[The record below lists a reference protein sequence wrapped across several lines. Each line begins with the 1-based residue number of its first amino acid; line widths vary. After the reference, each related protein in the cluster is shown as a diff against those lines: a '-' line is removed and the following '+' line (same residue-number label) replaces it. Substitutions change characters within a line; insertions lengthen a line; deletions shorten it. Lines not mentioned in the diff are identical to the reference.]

1 MVNRISTVDGAAPGG
16 TTNRTVSS
24 LVVSAASCGL
34 FAVTVARADGPV
46 TVSVTN
52 TARGEFDAPLAL
64 MTTLPLYVPGLR
76 PDGFAD
82 TDTVTLDCGPF
93 DDADRGENDSQL
105 ALDDRENDMSVC
117 RSVFHTVNVCA
128 AGAAP
133 PWAAV
138 NASRSVETSASG
150 RAGSGVTVGLGVR
163 VRVGVGARP
172 PLPPSGGT

>member
-1 MVNRISTVDGAAPGG
+1 MANRISTVDGAAPGG
-16 TTNRTVSS
+16 TTSRTVSS
-24 LVVSAASCGL
+24 LVASAASCGL
-34 FAVTVARADGPV
+34 FAVTVALAGGAV

-64 MTTLPLYVPGLR
+64 MAILPLYVPGLR

-82 TDTVTLDCGPF
+82 TDTVTLACGPF
-93 DDADRGENDSQL
+93 DDADRGEKDNQPAS
-105 ALDDRENDMSVC
+105 DDRVNDMSVC
-117 RSVFHTVNVCA
+117 RSVFHSVNVCA
-128 AGAAP
+128 DGAGP

-150 RAGSGVTVGLGVR
+150 RGASGVAVGLGVG
-163 VRVGVGARP
+163 VGVGAGP